1 LIVDTK
7 IEFKKRGVKKMR
19 PYDIIQK
26 KRNGHKLNAEEIEFL
41 IAGYTAGEI
50 PDYQLSA
57 WAMAVYFQGM
67 EEEETAKLTET
78 MAYSGAT
85 LDLSQIP
92 GRKVDKHSTGGV
104 GDTTTL
110 ILAPLAAACGAPVA
124 KMSGKGLGHTG
135 GTIDKLQAISGFKT
149 SLTREEFINSVQEN
163 KVAVVNKTGNLAPA
177 DKKLYALRDV
187 TATVDSIPLIASS
200 IMSKKIAAGA
210 NAIVLDV
217 KVGSGAFMKEYSAA
231 RELAAA
237 MVNIGNQVGRK
248 TVAVMSDMDQP
259 LGFAVGNS
267 LEVEEAIATLRGEGP
282 KDLTELCLT
291 LGTQMLLLS
300 GIVESQEKAR
310 SRLET
315 ALESGQALDKFRE
328 MIDNQGGN
336 SAVIEQPDLL
346 PQADNKLVL
355 EAEES
360 GYIHRI
366 EAEEVGISAM
376 MLGAGRAT
384 KEDEIDLAAGIKLDK
399 KVGDKVKA
407 GDKLATL
414 YYNQQEE
421 LEAAQE
427 KLAAAYQIKSEQPE
441 ERSLIYEIID

>member
-1 LIVDTK
+1 
-7 IEFKKRGVKKMR
+7 MR